1 MATKPP
7 LRQDVAI
14 NAASPGIR
22 IMLEDIDLHFPS
34 HLRELC
40 RRTEEALRAGGF
52 DTLVVYSGRPR
63 YAFQDDRPYPFAV
76 NPHFKHWAP
85 LTDAPDCFVAW
96 TPGDAR
102 PRLVFHQPADYWH
115 RPPELPGGAW
125 QDAFE
130 IAIVRE
136 PSAAQPLLELQSRR
150 CAFIGEWQPEFDPWG
165 FAAINP
171 PAVLAHLHYA
181 RAWKTPYEVECLRI
195 ASRLGVRGHLA
206 AAEAFAARA
215 SEYEIHLAYLAATGH
230 REEQLPYPNIIAL
243 NEGAGI
249 LHYTDLRRARPA
261 EHRSLLVDAGA
272 QFRGYACDITR
283 THAAGSGR
291 FAELV
296 AGVDALQRELCAEVR
311 AGVDYAA
318 IHLAAH
324 AKIGRLLVAHGL
336 VRCSAEAAVE
346 RRLTSVFFP
355 HGIGHL
361 LGLQVHDVGGFMAAE
376 RGGEIARP
384 AGHPY
389 LRLTRRLEP
398 GTVVTIEPG
407 VYFVDLLLDEARRD
421 GRGADVA
428 WDTVAELKPCG
439 GVRVEDD
446 VACTAGEP
454 ENLTRDA
461 FASLSS

>member
-1 MATKPP
+1 VSEPESDSDRVDALFPAHLATVQA
-7 LRQDVAI
+7 RADHA
-14 NAASPGIR
+14 
-22 IMLEDIDLHFPS
+22 LEL
-34 HLRELC
+34 
-40 RRTEEALRAGGF
+40 AGQRA
-52 DTLVVYSGRPR
+52 LVVAAGLPHYQ
-63 YAFQDDRPYPFAV
+63 FLDDQPYPFKV
-76 NPHFKHWAP
+76 NPHFKAWAP
-85 LTDAPDCFVAW
+85 VVDAPGSLVVHV
-96 TPGDAR
+96 PGHR
-102 PRLVFHQPADYWH
+102 PTLVFHQPEDYWH
-115 RPPELPGGAW
+115 EPPRLPTGAW
-125 QDAFE
+125 LQAFE
-130 IAIVRE
+130 VAVIRSPDEGRRHVPPGSAFLGE
-136 PSAAQPLLELQSRR
+136 PFAG
-150 CAFIGEWQPEFDPWG
+150 IDGWG
-165 FAAINP
+165 FAALT
-171 PAVLAHLHYA
+171 PAPLVDSLHYA

-446 VACTAGEP
+446 VVALAEGH
-454 ENLTRDA
+454 ENLTRPA
-461 FASLSS
+461 FAAAA